1 MRIELNQA
9 IEMLNSHDN
18 ILILAHRNPDGD
30 ALGSGYALCRAL
42 RSVGKNAEF
51 KYFDKIPKVF
61 LELEACCENTD
72 FEPSFVVAVDCA
84 DSKIL
89 GDFPDGRYKEK
100 VDLCIDH
107 HSSNTLYAKYTYLDD
122 NAAATS
128 EIILDIARAIGAEID
143 TLTAQAIYIGLST
156 DTGCFRYSNTT
167 SKTMRMAADMM
178 DAGINAGKLNRI
190 LFETKSKSYAALE
203 AMALATL
210 TKHFSEKCAIMHI
223 TLEMHEKS
231 GTDETEIHAL
241 ASLPRQIED
250 VLVGATIKEA
260 EPGRYKVSIRTNPP
274 VNASEI
280 CQIFGGGGH
289 KRAAG
294 CEIHGTLSEVKKQL
308 LDAIEP
314 FVRDVDPE

>member
-1 MRIELNQA
+1 
-9 IEMLNSHDN
+9 
-18 ILILAHRNPDGD
+18 
-30 ALGSGYALCRAL
+30 
-42 RSVGKNAEF
+42 
-51 KYFDKIPKVF
+51 
-61 LELEACCENTD
+61 
-72 FEPSFVVAVDCA
+72 
-84 DSKIL
+84 
-89 GDFPDGRYKEK
+89 
-100 VDLCIDH
+100 
-107 HSSNTLYAKYTYLDD
+107 
-122 NAAATS
+122 
-128 EIILDIARAIGAEID
+128 
-143 TLTAQAIYIGLST
+143 
-156 DTGCFRYSNTT
+156 
-167 SKTMRMAADMM
+167 MRMAADMM

-241 ASLPRQIED
+241 ASLPRQIEG